1 MSFWDNLFTFTVVV
15 LSFLFRHIFGAR
27 HRFVWTP
34 IVFGFYLAGEC
45 GLIRLA
51 GNWYLYQLIRLFITF
66 AKAYLLCGFA
76 LAPWKRN
83 PAVPLFLL
91 FWGYFQF
98 AVVFGEAPLGAF
110 YFYLKSLEIVAIGY
124 YAGIW
129 AVTTPGG
136 VRRLFLWGAAAAGVV
151 ALSWINQGGLLSSSS
166 MDFEQGRAGVSLDKF
181 DADTVKLLFNVNGI
195 ALVLSAVIP
204 YAFLFIFE
212 KERLWMRIA
221 AMGVTFVLVIL
232 IVRTGARNGA
242 LVLLPLGWYLLCAK
256 TTLTVRKKI
265 LIVLVLIGG
274 LGAYF
279 VHMQKDVGQLR
290 AFEIFSDKEE
300 GDSLGSGRMGMFC
313 LWTQEMGDRKFF
325 GAGAHYDKYYSQ
337 RFRVSNLHSMY
348 MQIWYQ
354 SGYVGCALFL
364 VFVFGFTAQALRA
377 RNNPYRYAA
386 LVLFGAWLLTG
397 VGEAANINSGGGYA
411 KVALGLALAL
421 CSRRRIPDADA
432 PCADA
437 PVVPRGGPPLPHAP
451 QHGY

>member
-136 VRRLFLWGAAAAGVV
+136 
-151 ALSWINQGGLLSSSS
+151 
-166 MDFEQGRAGVSLDKF
+166 RAS
-181 DADTVKLLFNVNGI
+181 
-195 ALVLSAVIP
+195 P
-204 YAFLFIFE
+204 
-212 KERLWMRIA
+212 
-221 AMGVTFVLVIL
+221 
-232 IVRTGARNGA
+232 
-242 LVLLPLGWYLLCAK
+242 LPLGRRVCVSCAS
-256 TTLTVRKKI
+256 TSGARGVR
-265 LIVLVLIGG
+265 
-274 LGAYF
+274 A
-279 VHMQKDVGQLR
+279 D
-290 AFEIFSDKEE
+290 
-300 GDSLGSGRMGMFC
+300 
-313 LWTQEMGDRKFF
+313 W
-325 GAGAHYDKYYSQ
+325 
-337 RFRVSNLHSMY
+337 
-348 MQIWYQ
+348 
-354 SGYVGCALFL
+354 
-364 VFVFGFTAQALRA
+364 
-377 RNNPYRYAA
+377 
-386 LVLFGAWLLTG
+386 
-397 VGEAANINSGGGYA
+397 
-411 KVALGLALAL
+411 
-421 CSRRRIPDADA
+421 PDASSAFCDGV
-432 PCADA
+432 
-437 PVVPRGGPPLPHAP
+437 PVRVRPRAACRRCCWR
-451 QHGY
+451 Q

>member
-136 VRRLFLWGAAAAGVV
+136 VRRLFLWGAESASP
-151 ALSWINQGGLLSSSS
+151 ALLPQVRG
-166 MDFEQGRAGVSLDKF
+166 AC
-181 DADTVKLLFNVNGI
+181 
-195 ALVLSAVIP
+195 
-204 YAFLFIFE
+204 
-212 KERLWMRIA
+212 
-221 AMGVTFVLVIL
+221 
-232 IVRTGARNGA
+232 VRTGRTRQAPSA
-242 LVLLPLGWYLLCAK
+242 
-256 TTLTVRKKI
+256 TVCRFASGPAPPAGDAAGDNRMSFCMPKK
-265 LIVLVLIGG
+265 
-274 LGAYF
+274 AT
-279 VHMQKDVGQLR
+279 R
-290 AFEIFSDKEE
+290 
-300 GDSLGSGRMGMFC
+300 
-313 LWTQEMGDRKFF
+313 
-325 GAGAHYDKYYSQ
+325 
-337 RFRVSNLHSMY
+337 
-348 MQIWYQ
+348 
-354 SGYVGCALFL
+354 
-364 VFVFGFTAQALRA
+364 
-377 RNNPYRYAA
+377 
-386 LVLFGAWLLTG
+386 
-397 VGEAANINSGGGYA
+397 
-411 KVALGLALAL
+411 
-421 CSRRRIPDADA
+421 
-432 PCADA
+432 
-437 PVVPRGGPPLPHAP
+437 
-451 QHGY
+451 